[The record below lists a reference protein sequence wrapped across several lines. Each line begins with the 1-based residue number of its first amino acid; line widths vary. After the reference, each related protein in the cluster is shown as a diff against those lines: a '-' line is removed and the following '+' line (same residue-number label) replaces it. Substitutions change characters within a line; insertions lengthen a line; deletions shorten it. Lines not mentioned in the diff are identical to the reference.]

1 MNTRTAERTPENDD
15 DVLYNVYSF
24 PEMKTFTEGVLGKS
38 SVKKIPLT
46 TPSKKG
52 ELYDDKEVYNV
63 YRNPN
68 EMYNNAY
75 LQAFSMPNKEGFI
88 NTMLDTKNLSDA
100 EKEDLK
106 NRYFA
111 KINSPEFKKV
121 YGEVQPFPES
131 AGQTDL
137 GKATALM
144 VMGIVDKLP
153 LTPTETVSEYNKERG
168 DKKKRQEGM
177 EDWLKKNR
185 ITFGQSMQK
194 IAANKAAGNAQ
205 DDIGYISDEV
215 VSENGIPL
223 QSGKTFVNI
232 KDVDPERLDII
243 INRDLSKKKM
253 GVQPVTIK
261 MKQPDGTLKE
271 MQGYYVDPNTGDW
284 EGKGGQKASRE
295 AARDRYVNRESPTK
309 FKTQLG
315 TKASENTK
323 DQPKPSTEQSGYTR
337 QELKGAGWTDD
348 QIKKAIKAGKIKIR
362 D

>member
-1 MNTRTAERTPENDD
+1 
-15 DVLYNVYSF
+15 
-24 PEMKTFTEGVLGKS
+24 MKTFTEGVLGKS

-88 NTMLDTKNLSDA
+88 NTMLDPKNLSDA

-144 VMGIVDKLP
+144 VMGIVDKFL
-153 LTPTETVSEYNKERG
+153 
-168 DKKKRQEGM
+168 
-177 EDWLKKNR
+177 
-185 ITFGQSMQK
+185 
-194 IAANKAAGNAQ
+194 
-205 DDIGYISDEV
+205 
-215 VSENGIPL
+215 
-223 QSGKTFVNI
+223 
-232 KDVDPERLDII
+232 
-243 INRDLSKKKM
+243 
-253 GVQPVTIK
+253 
-261 MKQPDGTLKE
+261 
-271 MQGYYVDPNTGDW
+271 
-284 EGKGGQKASRE
+284 
-295 AARDRYVNRESPTK
+295 
-309 FKTQLG
+309 
-315 TKASENTK
+315 
-323 DQPKPSTEQSGYTR
+323 
-337 QELKGAGWTDD
+337 
-348 QIKKAIKAGKIKIR
+348 
-362 D
+362 